1 MACGCED
8 LKYQWT
14 ISLFGKLIRITAGIR
29 EGGEMSIGWNM
40 MPLNTVRRT
49 SPGFV
54 VIERC
59 RAGTLTAADASHQ
72 VRALLDSG
80 VISTKDQNP
89 DGEGYIDYL
98 IRGPWA
104 GIVNTQFDLL
114 GTFAQEGFLQEN
126 DRLLKCVLR
135 WVGEGPHM
143 CLLKEVLRLFDF
155 TQGFR
160 PETMVEWPMP
170 FNPGYIDPF
179 MYPDLLFIEAI
190 GNLAAEDS
198 ALSHNFKAT
207 EEILRSAS
215 PSDLLARNFRGQS
228 ALHLAVRNPR
238 MVGLLLKSRLAAHVD
253 STDKFGM
260 TPLMYAASYGDI
272 NTTKSLLQAGADPFL
287 RDGLRYEC
295 MWHYAFLC
303 SGPGFLEE
311 VLKFYMAMN
320 PDDAGDAVKVCLWIR
335 MLFDTSDYYDQTL
348 EYLLQTL
355 SAQGDICWDGFPLLH
370 VCRDTDEAQLLLKY
384 YHGSVNQQNG
394 RGYTAMMVLSR
405 FPSSARVLQKLVEH
419 EADVSI
425 MDNHCMSAF
434 HHLNAAMMD
443 RLYWGPGDR
452 EEWTDWLDAT
462 AVLVSAGGDINQGD
476 KCCCPCS
483 PTGCSPIRG
492 LFREYDSRDSALQSI
507 PWVLEHFM
515 VLKHTAAKS
524 ALVQATAN
532 LHRFQTFE
540 EWALTHTCYSH
551 SRNYY
556 GERPQVHFYRP
567 RDDIYE
573 PVDCR
578 TGNVL
583 RGQACDWDAES
594 AEIANEQE
602 ELARRLDVECAS
614 YTAELDGVFED
625 QWVEVLARRAVLLEH
640 RLQLVL
646 AKQEQR
652 RLRMPSRMGPEETPL
667 RYIDRKEDM
676 FTSLFTGPSFDLERK
691 SCQFE
696 HHYRTFVDQFATDS
710 RTYAYMMGRTRQ
722 EWDSERQKMLSRLHQ
737 EIQRLRKVS
746 LEARGWDVDL
756 E

>member
-29 EGGEMSIGWNM
+29 EGGEMSIGWNI

-59 RAGTLTAADASHQ
+59 SAGTLTAAAASHQ

-80 VISTKDQNP
+80 VISTKDQNS

-98 IRGPWA
+98 IRAPWV
-104 GIVNTQFDLL
+104 GIVDRQFDLL

-135 WVGEGPHM
+135 WVGEGPHL
-143 CLLKEVLRLFDF
+143 CLLKEMLRLFDF

-179 MYPDLLFIEAI
+179 MYPDRLFIEAI

-198 ALSHNFKAT
+198 
-207 EEILRSAS
+207 
-215 PSDLLARNFRGQS
+215 
-228 ALHLAVRNPR
+228 
-238 MVGLLLKSRLAAHVD
+238 D

-287 RDGLRYEC
+287 RDGLSYQC
-295 MWHYAFLC
+295 MWYYAFLC

-335 MLFDTSDYYDQTL
+335 MMFDTSDHYGQTL

-355 SAQGDICWDGFPLLH
+355 SAQGEISWDGFPLLH

-384 YHGSVNQQNG
+384 CHGSVNQQNR
-394 RGYTAMMVLSR
+394 RGYTPMMVFSH
-405 FPSSARVLQKLVEH
+405 FPSSARVFQKLIEH
-419 EADVSI
+419 EAD
-425 MDNHCMSAF
+425 
-434 HHLNAAMMD
+434 
-443 RLYWGPGDR
+443 
-452 EEWTDWLDAT
+452 
-462 AVLVSAGGDINQGD
+462 
-476 KCCCPCS
+476 
-483 PTGCSPIRG
+483 
-492 LFREYDSRDSALQSI
+492 
-507 PWVLEHFM
+507 
-515 VLKHTAAKS
+515 
-524 ALVQATAN
+524 
-532 LHRFQTFE
+532 
-540 EWALTHTCYSH
+540 
-551 SRNYY
+551 
-556 GERPQVHFYRP
+556 VHFYRP

-583 RGQACDWDAES
+583 RQRNCDWDAES
-594 AEIANEQE
+594 AEITNEQE

-614 YTAELDGVFED
+614 YTAVLNDVFKD

-640 RLQLVL
+640 RLQLIL
-646 AKQEQR
+646 AKQKQR
-652 RLRMPSRMGPEETPL
+652 RPRKPSRMGPELPPNELLISETPL
-667 RYIDRKEDM
+667 RYIDRKED
-676 FTSLFTGPSFDLERK
+676 LFTGICVDISFDLK
-691 SCQFE
+691 QKNCQFE

-722 EWDSERQKMLSRLHQ
+722 EWDSERQEMLSRLHQ
-737 EIQRLRKVS
+737 EIQRLRKVP

>member
-29 EGGEMSIGWNM
+29 EGGEMSIGWNI

-59 RAGTLTAADASHQ
+59 SAGTLTAAAASHQ

-80 VISTKDQNP
+80 VISTKDQNS

-98 IRGPWA
+98 IRAPWV
-104 GIVNTQFDLL
+104 GIVDRQFDLL

-143 CLLKEVLRLFDF
+143 CLLKEMLRLFDF

-179 MYPDLLFIEAI
+179 MYPDRLFIEAI

-198 ALSHNFKAT
+198 AT

-228 ALHLAVRNPR
+228 ALHLAVRNSK

-287 RDGLRYEC
+287 RDGLSYQC
-295 MWHYAFLC
+295 MWYYAFLC
-303 SGPGFLEE
+303 SEPGFLEE

-335 MLFDTSDYYDQTL
+335 MLFDTSDYYGQTL

-355 SAQGDICWDGFPLLH
+355 SAQGEISWDGFPLLH

-384 YHGSVNQQNG
+384 CHGSVNQQNR
-394 RGYTAMMVLSR
+394 RGYTPMMVFSH
-405 FPSSARVLQKLVEH
+405 FPSSARVFQKLIEH
-419 EADVSI
+419 EAD
-425 MDNHCMSAF
+425 
-434 HHLNAAMMD
+434 
-443 RLYWGPGDR
+443 
-452 EEWTDWLDAT
+452 
-462 AVLVSAGGDINQGD
+462 
-476 KCCCPCS
+476 
-483 PTGCSPIRG
+483 
-492 LFREYDSRDSALQSI
+492 DSALQSI
-507 PWVLEHFM
+507 PWVLEYFM

-524 ALVQATAN
+524 ALVHATAD

-540 EWALTHTCYSH
+540 ELELKHTCYSH
-551 SRNYY
+551 SKNYY
-556 GERPQVHFYRP
+556 GARPQVHFYRP

-583 RGQACDWDAES
+583 RQRNCDWDAES
-594 AEIANEQE
+594 AEITNEQE

-614 YTAELDGVFED
+614 YTAVLNDVFED

-646 AKQEQR
+646 AKQKQR
-652 RLRMPSRMGPEETPL
+652 RPRKPSRMGPELPPNELLISETPL
-667 RYIDRKEDM
+667 RYIDRKEDV
-676 FTSLFTGPSFDLERK
+676 FTGICVDISFDLK
-691 SCQFE
+691 QKNCQFE

-710 RTYAYMMGRTRQ
+710 RTYAYMMGRIRQ
-722 EWDSERQKMLSRLHQ
+722 EWDSERQEMLSRLHQ
-737 EIQRLRKVS
+737 EIQRLRKVPS
-746 LEARGWDVDL
+746 EARGWDVDL